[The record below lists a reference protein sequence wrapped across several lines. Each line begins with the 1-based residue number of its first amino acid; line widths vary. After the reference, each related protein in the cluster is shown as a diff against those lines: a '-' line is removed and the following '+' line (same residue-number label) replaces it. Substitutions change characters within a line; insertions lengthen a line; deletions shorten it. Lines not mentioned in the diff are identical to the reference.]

1 MQIPSWL
8 LTLCEYLEHMASLVV
23 LLPLGLAFWRW
34 PRLPPALRIMT
45 GYLVFTETI
54 MLASSL
60 IDLYWPA
67 WSSSIWHLF
76 TLVQTLLFLRIYYL
90 TLTSLKIRRFIP
102 GLALVFTAFALLDS
116 LYLEGL
122 HQMNAYT
129 HVLQSALLIGLALL
143 YFEQLLT
150 ELHVIRLEQDP
161 LFLVSSA
168 VVLYFSG
175 TVLLYVFVNKFSS
188 PADYASHQVIY
199 TLNAMVNLI
208 QYLLFALAF
217 WYAGRSLPHRSRP

>member
-8 LTLCEYLEHMASLVV
+8 LTCCEYLEQMASLVV

-34 PRLPPALRIMT
+34 PRLPTALRMMASF
-45 GYLVFTETI
+45 LVFTEII
-54 MLASSL
+54 MLVSSL
-60 IDLYWPA
+60 QELYWPA
-67 WSSSIWHLF
+67 WGNSIWHFF
-76 TLVQTLLFLRIYYL
+76 TLVQTLVFLRIYYL
-90 TLTSLKIRRFIP
+90 TLTSPTIRRLLP
-102 GLALVFTAFALLDS
+102 ALAVVFTGFALLDS

-143 YFEQLLT
+143 YFEQLLN

-161 LFLVSSA
+161 LFLVSTA

-175 TVLLYVFVNKFSS
+175 TVLLYVFVNKLSAPTDS
-188 PADYASHQVIY
+188 ASHQVIY
-199 TLNAMVNLI
+199 TLTAMVNLI

-217 WYAGRSLPHRSRP
+217 WYAGRLMPYRSRP